1 VDEDLFAPH
10 SGSARIIGQ
19 TLALTPG
26 TRLGV
31 YEVTAQI
38 GEGGMGQVYR
48 ARDTKLDRNVAIKI
62 LPEALAHDAD
72 RLARFQREAKTL
84 ASLNHPHIAGIYGLE
99 DCGGMTALVMELVEG
114 DDLSQRIA
122 RGAIPLE
129 EALPIAKQ
137 IAEAVE
143 AAHEQGIIHRDLKP
157 ANIKVR
163 ADGTVK
169 VLDFGLAR
177 ATELTSAISGSA
189 SMSPTITTPAMTQPG
204 VILGTA
210 AYMSPEQASGRPVD
224 KRADIW
230 SFGVVFFEMLSG
242 QRVFGG
248 ETIAHT
254 LADVLRAPID
264 VGKLPK
270 ETPRVVR
277 TVVTRCLDR
286 DVKTRLR
293 DIGEARVTI
302 GKYLADPDPGEVPHG
317 ARPARQWVAWVA
329 AAVLAVLTIVGWLRP
344 RPEVSSPAA
353 DLAFTI
359 APTAGGLARVGD
371 IYATP
376 EISPDG
382 TAVIFY
388 GDGVHLRRLNQLTP
402 ESVRTGRFIN
412 PGFWSSDSRSLVF
425 TDGTSL
431 KKMRVPDGAP
441 EILMNDVSA
450 LVGGSSSS
458 NDTLLVATT
467 SGMYAVSAAGG
478 VAKRIDVTGSP
489 IASSNLVSWGLSWPE
504 FLPGSEDFLMHSAS
518 VAGGIEQAEIYLAT
532 LRDGRVVDPVL
543 LMKNATA
550 AHYTPAGGGRLLFVR
565 NDNLYAQTLNR
576 TARKLEG
583 EPELVQQ
590 RVASSPA
597 FHVAHF
603 SVSRTGVVAW
613 RPGTAGLSQV
623 TTFDRQ
629 GREIGTA
636 GSPTVV
642 QTLRLAPDETH
653 LLIGFNATAWLLE
666 PGRPGQQQLAQG
678 SLDALWS
685 PDGSKLLDDF
695 PPAGKDIRVVERP
708 VTGEGAVRELAKPP
722 GMGRLEDVSPDG
734 KTLLLS
740 RGALDTAVFSFELDG
755 VQKEPKSL
763 VQTGE
768 TISHARFSP
777 DGRWIV
783 YTATAVG
790 GGTGGIYS
798 GGGTYVQPYPGSGL
812 RRQVTSRG
820 NYPVWRKDG
829 REIIYLDEFRG
840 RNYIWSV
847 PVATPG
853 GEFRAGTPSPLFPAR
868 LPATT
873 FGDLNFL
880 AVSRDGSRFYI
891 PQAVEQPESDVIH
904 VRTGWTK

>member
-1 VDEDLFAPH
+1 
-10 SGSARIIGQ
+10 
-19 TLALTPG
+19 
-26 TRLGV
+26 
-31 YEVTAQI
+31 
-38 GEGGMGQVYR
+38 MGQVYR
-48 ARDTKLDRNVAIKI
+48 ARDTKLDRDVAIKI
-62 LPEALAHDAD
+62 LPEAFAHDTD

-99 DCGGMTALVMELVEG
+99 ECGGTTALVMELVEG

-137 IAEAVE
+137 IAEALE

-177 ATELTSAISGSA
+177 ATELVSAMSASA
-189 SMSPTITTPAMTQPG
+189 SMSPTITTPAMTQAG

-264 VGKLPK
+264 VGRLPK

-277 TVVTRCLDR
+277 TVVMRCLDR

-293 DIGEARVTI
+293 DIGEVRVTI
-302 GKYLADPDPGEVPHG
+302 GEYLASLANGEVPHR
-317 ARPARQWVAWVA
+317 ARPARQWVAWAA
-329 AAVLAVLTIVGWLRP
+329 AAVLVVLAIVGWLRP
-344 RPEVSSPAA
+344 RPQASSPAPE
-353 DLAFTI
+353 LAFTI
-359 APTAGGLARVGD
+359 TPAAGGLARVGD
-371 IYATP
+371 IHATP

-402 ESVRTGRFIN
+402 EPVRTGRFTN
-412 PGFWSSDSRSLVF
+412 PGFWSADSRSFVF
-425 TDGTSL
+425 TDGTYL
-431 KKMRVPDGAP
+431 KKMRMPDGAP
-441 EILMNDVSA
+441 EIVMNDVAA
-450 LVGGSSSS
+450 LLGGSWS
-458 NDTLLVATT
+458 NNGTLLVATP
-467 SGMYAVSAAGG
+467 SGLYAVSADGG
-478 VAKRIDVTGSP
+478 AAKRIDVTGPSFKSGV
-489 IASSNLVSWGLSWPE
+489 AWGFSWPE
-504 FLPGSEDFLMHSAS
+504 FLPGSEDFLFLSES
-518 VAGGIEQAEIYLAT
+518 SRGIEQSEIYLAT
-532 LRDGRVVDPVL
+532 LRDGRAADPVL
-543 LMKNATA
+543 LMENATA
-550 AHYTPAGGGRLLFVR
+550 ARYTPAGGGRLLFVR

-576 TARKLEG
+576 AARKLEG

-590 RVASSPA
+590 RVASSAA

-603 SVSRTGVVAW
+603 SVSRAGVVAW

-623 TTFDRQ
+623 TIFDRQ
-629 GREIGTA
+629 GHEIGTA
-636 GSPTVV
+636 GAPTVV
-642 QTLRLAPDETH
+642 QTLRLAPDETR
-653 LLIGFNATAWLLE
+653 LLIAFNATAWLLE
-666 PGRPGQQQLAQG
+666 PGRPGQQQLEQG
-678 SLDALWS
+678 SLDTLWS
-685 PDGSKLLDDF
+685 PDGSKLVGAI
-695 PPAGKDIRVVERP
+695 PPGGTNIRVVERP
-708 VTGEGAVRELAKPP
+708 VTGEGAVRELAKPT
-722 GMGRLEDVSPDG
+722 GMKRLEDISSDG

-740 RGALDTAVFSFELDG
+740 RGALDTAVFSVGLDG
-755 VQKEPKSL
+755 MQKDPKAI

-777 DGRWIV
+777 DGQWIV
-783 YTATAVG
+783 YTASSAG
-790 GGTGGIYS
+790 GGAGGVYS
-798 GGGTYVQPYPGSGL
+798 GGGIYVQPYPGPGL
-812 RRQVTSRG
+812 RKQVTSRG
-820 NYPVWRKDG
+820 NYPVWRRDG
-829 REIIYLDEFRG
+829 REIVYLDEYQG
-840 RNYIWSV
+840 RNYVWSV
-847 PVATPG
+847 PVAAPG
-853 GEFRAGTPSPLFPAR
+853 SEFRESTPSPLFPAR

-904 VRTGWTK
+904 VRMGWTK